1 MKKYSILI
9 LLFIFLSFWNSNLLY
24 GQNTFTQKSNPISL
38 SVDLMSRYVWRG
50 TDFGASPSI
59 QPSIEYSKNG
69 FTLGVWG
76 AYATNSP
83 GVQEADL
90 YISYAINDMFSITL
104 TDYYFPD
111 ELNDYSYFDYKSAT
125 TGHILEATLGYNGTE
140 DFPLS
145 VMLATNFWGA
155 DATRRNTDGSIGR
168 IQYSTYTEFSYSFK
182 HFNLFLGANLTSAD
196 TNRSESGFYGD
207 KVGIINLG
215 LSTSKEISITDKFK
229 LPLTV
234 SLITNPQAEKI
245 YLVAGFS
252 F

>member
-9 LLFIFLSFWNSNLLY
+9 LLFVFLSLLNSNIIC
-24 GQNTFTQKSNPISL
+24 GQTVEAEDNPIGL

-50 TDFGASPSI
+50 TDFGGSPSI
-59 QPSIEYSKNG
+59 QPGIEYNKNG
-69 FTLGVWG
+69 ITIGVWG
-76 AYATNSP
+76 AYATNLP

-90 YISYAINDMFSITL
+90 YISYTINDMFSITL

-111 ELNDYSYFDYKSAT
+111 ELSDYSYFDYKNAT
-125 TGHILEATLGYNGTE
+125 TGHILEATLGFNGTE

-145 VMLATNFWGA
+145 VLVATNFWGA
-155 DATRRNTDGSIGR
+155 DATKINSDGTAGS
-168 IQYSTYTEFSYSFK
+168 IQYSTYAELSYSLKYFD
-182 HFNLFLGANLTSAD
+182 LFLGANLTSVDA
-196 TNRSESGFYGD
+196 NIGESGFYGD
-207 KVGIINLG
+207 KVGIVNLG
-215 LSTSKEISITDKFK
+215 LSTSKEISITNSFK